1 MMISLELVED
11 CASFGRDSGAMSLRI
26 YLLGQFKLQVDDQP
40 LELQSRPAQSLFAYL
55 LLNAGV
61 TQRREKLASLLW
73 PEATETNARSYLR
86 QALWR
91 IRKALCQASL
101 TWEDYLKTDDIHVT
115 FNDQSDYCLDVES
128 LLANFEAKSTAE
140 LIAAAQLYQGELLPG
155 FYDEWVI
162 LERDRFQAA
171 YHQLMNQLL
180 ERLLQAGN
188 WDEVLHWGEAWIRL
202 GHLPEPAYRALL
214 RAYAGLGNQS
224 MINATYRRCV
234 QALDRDLGVEPSP
247 ETQRLYEEIRSGIL
261 DASSPFPVPVRD
273 IVAKRPLFLEDSA
286 PQPVEKPLF
295 VARQSE
301 LERLDQFLE
310 LALKGHG
317 RMGFVIGEM
326 GSGKTALIE
335 EFTRRAQIT
344 YPDLIVAGGNCN
356 AHTGLGDPYLPF
368 REILL
373 LLTGDVEAQ
382 WAAGTITREHARH
395 LWQTL
400 PLTVQALVQVGP
412 NLIDTFVSGSALAER
427 AAAFAPDEADW
438 FGRLSDL
445 LNRKVPPTSR
455 TLQPQQSDLFEQYTK
470 VLQLV
475 AQQSPLLL
483 VVDDLQW
490 ADPGSINLLFH
501 LGRHIGGGRIL
512 IIGAYRSEEVAIG
525 RAGKRH
531 PLHPIINEFQRR
543 FGDIT
548 IDLSHAARRK
558 FVEAIIESEPN
569 ELSAAFKEMLYQQ
582 TNGHPLFT
590 IELLRGMQERGD
602 LVRNERGHWVEEEVL
617 DWETL
622 PARVEAVI
630 AERIGRLERPL
641 LAALQL
647 ACVQGG
653 TFTAE
658 VVAQIQSID
667 EQTVFQQLST
677 ELDKRH
683 RLIRAQS
690 IDRVNGQL
698 LSQYRFRHNLF
709 QKYLYA
715 GLDDVERVH
724 FHELV
729 GTALETLYG
738 TSSETT
744 RIALQLA
751 WHFQEARNTEKAIHY
766 LHLVGNRAVQMYAYL
781 EGITHL
787 TKARDLLLTLPE
799 SLDRDRQELDLQFS
813 LGQAWLGNIP
823 SPEWRNT
830 FSRARE
836 LSQQLGMES
845 ELSRVLGELSIFYY
859 VRAEYPEAQQL
870 AKESLMLA
878 QKANDPFLE
887 VLSHW
892 HLGFILFGMGEF
904 PSAHTHNNHVVSSY
918 RPEQHHH
925 RFIQLHGSD
934 SGTSALAYEVCC
946 LWCLGYPAQAQ
957 QLSEKV
963 LALAYEQDHAF
974 SLADVL
980 CFAGCLFNEM
990 TGNAEQL
997 KKHAEALIKL
1007 SKEIG
1012 LPSWLGVSNCYWG
1025 IALTNSGEVQRGI
1038 AIIKE
1043 GVAIRRSRKSHCY
1056 LSGILASLAK
1066 AQMNAGQLRE
1076 GLDSLNDA
1084 FSFVENTG
1092 ERHYEAELYRL
1103 RGELLLELDV
1113 ETEAE
1118 HNFLKA
1124 LDIARNQCAKSWE
1137 LRAAISLAQLWQ
1149 NQGKAPEARQLLAP
1163 IYNWFTEGFD
1173 TPDLQ
1178 EAQKLLE
1185 VF

>member
-1 MMISLELVED
+1 
-11 CASFGRDSGAMSLRI
+11 MSLQI
-26 YLLGQFKLQVDDQP
+26 FLLGQFKLQVGDQS
-40 LELQSRPAQSLFAYL
+40 LELPSRPAQSLLAYL
-55 LLNAGV
+55 TLNAGV

-91 IRKALCQASL
+91 IRKSFSQTSL
-101 TWEDYLKTDDIHVT
+101 TWEDFLKTNDIHVT
-115 FNDQSDYCLDVES
+115 FDGQSDYWLDAEV
-128 LLANFEAKSTAE
+128 LLDNFEAKSTAE
-140 LIAAAQLYQGELLPG
+140 LIAVAQLYQGELLPG
-155 FYDEWVI
+155 FYDEWIV

-171 YHQLMNQLL
+171 YQQLMNQLL
-180 ERLLQAGN
+180 ERLLQAGS
-188 WDEVLHWGEAWIRL
+188 WDEVLHWGEEWIRL
-202 GHLPEPAYRALL
+202 GHVPEPAYRALL

-234 QALDRDLGVEPSP
+234 QALDRDLCVEPSP
-247 ETQRLYEEIRSGIL
+247 ETKRLYEEIRNGIL
-261 DASSPFPVPVRD
+261 DAFSPFPVPVGD
-273 IVAKRPLFLEDSA
+273 AVAKRPLFLEDST
-286 PQPVEKPLF
+286 PRPIEKPLF
-295 VARQSE
+295 VARESE
-301 LERLDQFLE
+301 LEQLDQFLK
-310 LALKGHG
+310 LALDGRGHV
-317 RMGFVIGEM
+317 GFVIGEM
-326 GSGKTALIE
+326 GSGKTALVQ
-335 EFTRRAQIT
+335 EFTRRVQTADT
-344 YPDLIVAGGNCN
+344 DLIVVGGNCN

-382 WAAGTITREHARH
+382 WAAGTITREHARR

-400 PLTVQALVQVGP
+400 PLTAQAVVQVGP
-412 NLIDTFVSGSALAER
+412 NLIDTFISGSALVER
-427 AAAFAPDEADW
+427 AAAFIPGGADW
-438 FGRLSDL
+438 
-445 LNRKVPPTSR
+445 LNRLRDLVNRKLPPGSR
-455 TLQPQQSDLFEQYTK
+455 SLQPQQSDLFEQYTR

-501 LGRHIGGGRIL
+501 LGRHITNGRIL

-525 RAGKRH
+525 RSGKRH
-531 PLHPIINEFQRR
+531 PLHPVINEFQRN

-548 IDLSHAARRK
+548 IDLSHAERRK
-558 FVEAIIESEPN
+558 FVEAIIDSEPN
-569 ELSAAFKEMLYQQ
+569 ELCVSFKEMLYQQ

-602 LVRNERGHWVEEEVL
+602 LVRNENCKWVEGAVL

-641 LAALQL
+641 LAALQV
-647 ACVQGG
+647 ACVQGE

-658 VVAQIQSID
+658 VIARIQSI
-667 EQTVFQQLST
+667 EERIVLEQLSS

-698 LSQYRFRHNLF
+698 LSHYRFRHNLF
-709 QKYLYA
+709 QKYLYSS
-715 GLDDVERVH
+715 LDDVERVH
-724 FHELV
+724 YHEQV
-729 GTALETLYG
+729 GTTLETLYR
-738 TSSETT
+738 TSEETT

-751 WHFQEARNTEKAIHY
+751 WHFQEAKIIEKEIHY
-766 LHLVGNRAVQMYAYL
+766 LHLAGNRAVQMYAYL

-799 SLDRDRQELDLQFS
+799 SLDRDRQELDLQLS

-836 LSQQLGMES
+836 LSQRLGMES
-845 ELSRVLGELSIFYY
+845 ELSRVLGELSIFHY

-870 AKESLMLA
+870 AEESLMLA
-878 QKANDPFLE
+878 QKADDPFLE

-892 HLGFILFGMGEF
+892 HLGFVLFGIGEF
-904 PSAHTHNNHVVSSY
+904 SSAHMHLNHVVSSY
-918 RPEQHHH
+918 RPQQHHH
-925 RFIQLHGSD
+925 RFLQLRGSD

-946 LWCLGYPAQAQ
+946 LWCLGYPDQAQ

-963 LALAYEQDHAF
+963 LALAHEQNHAF

-980 CFAGCLFNEM
+980 CFAGCLFNLM
-990 TGNAEQL
+990 TGDAEQL
-997 KKHAEALIKL
+997 EKHAEPLIKL
-1007 SKEIG
+1007 SEDIG
-1012 LPSWLGVSNCYWG
+1012 LPSWFGVSNCYWG
-1025 IALTNSGEVQRGI
+1025 IALNNSGEIQRGI
-1038 AIIKE
+1038 AKIKE

-1056 LSGILASLAK
+1056 LSAILASLAK
-1066 AQMNAGQLRE
+1066 AQMAAGQRRE

-1103 RGELLLELDV
+1103 RGELLWEQGM

-1118 HNFLKA
+1118 NNFLKA
-1124 LDIARNQCAKSWE
+1124 LEIARNQCARSWE
-1137 LRAAISLAQLWQ
+1137 LRAAISLARLWQ
-1149 NQGKAPEARQLLAP
+1149 NQGKAAAARQLLEP
-1163 IYNWFTEGFD
+1163 VYNWFTEGFD

-1178 EAQKLLE
+1178 EARILLK
-1185 VF
+1185 